1 MILSSRLRA
10 KHAGGIL
17 QSCRPAD
24 WFVVWLECVFSCHG
38 PIVSRG
44 WDAIFPGPVRPLLFQ
59 GSHSMTLSVHE
70 SGINHTNRTKTYKD
84 PSRRFTLGMSRILE
98 KSLKDARKED
108 RLTMGSRQVLNSVK
122 DSKLIILSRSVD
134 GKTSDKIRSDAKG
147 QEIPLVDFQGTSVAL
162 GKLCG
167 LQFRISTISFTSIT
181 NDSIKA
187 ILNES
192 QTGA

>member
-1 MILSSRLRA
+1 
-10 KHAGGIL
+10 
-17 QSCRPAD
+17 
-24 WFVVWLECVFSCHG
+24 
-38 PIVSRG
+38 
-44 WDAIFPGPVRPLLFQ
+44 
-59 GSHSMTLSVHE
+59 
-70 SGINHTNRTKTYKD
+70 
-84 PSRRFTLGMSRILE
+84 MSRILE

-192 QTGA
+192 QAGA